1 MVKDGSGPG
10 PREPRG
16 ENDGSAG
23 GSGADGGE
31 EQGRSRSDGDSGAD
45 GGHERDRGA
54 HPAFPRR
61 RFRWLAS
68 LGLGVGVSLLF
79 LYLTL
84 RRVDLEAV
92 RNAISSVSLPVLS
105 LALLTRG
112 SGFLAM
118 GLRSR
123 VTLAPAGPAP
133 FRILVLAHLLGFT
146 GSNVLPFRLGEIL
159 RVDYLARR
167 TGHPRSFLLGTV
179 AVERLMDAAVLL
191 LLFALIVPTVLDRSL
206 MEGSY
211 PLFLAATAAAVLTG
225 ILVVR
230 WGGLP
235 EVVGRLLRPL
245 GSRVAGAAEVHV
257 ERGVT
262 GLLALSHARWAPAA
276 LGATGLYWLTGIGSF
291 TVIMAA
297 FGLDLPWYAP
307 FLVAAVTSLGTALP
321 SAPGFVGTYHY
332 FAALGISFLGVD
344 PSVAASFA
352 IVAHAMAFLPFT
364 LLGLGFFAHILRVQ
378 VGGAG
383 RRGGVGE

>member
-1 MVKDGSGPG
+1 
-10 PREPRG
+10 
-16 ENDGSAG
+16 
-23 GSGADGGE
+23 
-31 EQGRSRSDGDSGAD
+31 
-45 GGHERDRGA
+45 
-54 HPAFPRR
+54 
-61 RFRWLAS
+61 
-68 LGLGVGVSLLF
+68 VGVSLLF